1 MKKLITAVFALMFL
15 AMVLTAG
22 TAKAQ
27 TSETNDSNKQQKVEK
42 QEKDRP
48 LKITGKTPP
57 SIDTFQ
63 KCFRDQ
69 RNAELTIRIKVTFHS
84 SGKITGAEIV
94 APSGCEYF
102 DKESL
107 RVAHKIKFKPQIKDG
122 EAVTAI
128 KTVEYKAG
136 VY

>member
-1 MKKLITAVFALMFL
+1 MKKLITAVFSLLFFAL
-15 AMVLTAG
+15 VLTAA
-22 TAKAQ
+22 TVKAQ
-27 TSETNDSNKQQKVEK
+27 TSDSNKEQKVEK

-48 LKITGKTPP
+48 LKIIRKAPVRLD
-57 SIDTFQ
+57 SFRQ
-63 KCFRDQ
+63 CFETLRT
-69 RNAELTIRIKVTFHS
+69 AELTIRIRVTFHS

-107 RVAHKIKFKPQIKDG
+107 RVAYKIKFEPQIKDG

-128 KTVEYKAG
+128 KSVEYKAG
-136 VY
+136 IY